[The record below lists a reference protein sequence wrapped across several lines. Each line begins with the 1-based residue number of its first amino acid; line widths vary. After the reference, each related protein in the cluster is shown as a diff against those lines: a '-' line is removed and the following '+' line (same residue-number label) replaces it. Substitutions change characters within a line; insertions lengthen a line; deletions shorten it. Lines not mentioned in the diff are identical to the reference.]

1 MAKNGAERFTFVL
14 VHGSWCGSWAWKPV
28 RDMLQA
34 QGHRVFA
41 PTLSGLADRS
51 HLLSADINLTTHILD
66 VANLIRWEDLTDVV
80 LVGHSYAGQV
90 ISGVA
95 DRVPPGTIRS
105 IVYFDAFYFGD
116 GERAPI
122 PQDAVHRPQFID
134 VDGVR
139 CLKPPRS
146 ELAFGLPPEMAA
158 FVDGK
163 FTPMPAACF
172 GEIPVVKGARDTVPV
187 KTFVLTEKCTMPFFR
202 PVADALEQRPDWRV
216 ERAPYNHLMIIE
228 QPGETVQILLAAA
241 RV

>member
-1 MAKNGAERFTFVL
+1 
-14 VHGSWCGSWAWKPV
+14 
-28 RDMLQA
+28 MLQA

-95 DRVPPGTIRS
+95 DRVLPGTIRS

-228 QPGETVQILLAAA
+228 QPGETVEILLAAA
-241 RV
+241 RA